1 MSDLPQILSEVGPLV
16 FVAKPSGWPSVP
28 VEESSKTSV
37 AHWLCEA
44 MPELKTVG
52 GTDYGA
58 LHRLDEGTSGVLAF
72 ARNEET
78 YQRWRGLW
86 NTDAVHKR
94 YRAILTKPIS
104 KGVQILFPIG
114 RSEKTKKKSIAIR
127 GPADLRKIRGRPMDA
142 QTTILSCREI
152 RGSVSDVAIRI
163 ETGAPHQIRCHLS
176 AQGHPLLGDALYGG
190 LNASRLYLHLERLE
204 IRDPE
209 SRARFTIECPIN
221 GDQWPMESDFPK
233 DTTP

>member
-1 MSDLPQILSEVGPLV
+1 MRDQPFILSEVGPLV

-28 VEESSKTSV
+28 LEESSKTSV
-37 AHWLCEA
+37 AHWLCEVI
-44 MPELKTVG
+44 PEMKTVG
-52 GTDYGA
+52 GADLGA

-72 ARNEET
+72 ARDEIA

-86 NTDAVHKR
+86 NTDAVQKR
-94 YRAILTKPIS
+94 YRALLTKPIA

-127 GPADLRKIRGRPMDA
+127 GPADLRKIRGRPMEA
-142 QTTILSCREI
+142 KTTILSCRDV
-152 RGSVSDVAIRI
+152 RGVSDVAIRI

-176 AQGHPLLGDALYGG
+176 AQGHPLLGDPLYGG
-190 LNASRLYLHLERLE
+190 KNASRLYLHLEQLH

-209 SRARFTIECPIN
+209 TRERFEVQCPI
-221 GDQWPMESDFPK
+221 DDTHWPAERDLSEVP
-233 DTTP
+233 TP